1 MHQTGN
7 SGMARRE
14 FPRVRSAVPVGGE
27 NGPLYFGGW
36 DYTLHAFSVPG
47 AAVSTATRGLHV
59 A

>member
-1 MHQTGN
+1 VCAALFRYEEKT
-7 SGMARRE
+7 A
-14 FPRVRSAVPVGGE
+14 
-27 NGPLYFGGW
+27 LYFGGW